1 MEPFYE
7 SPFYALITGIPIC
20 VLLIAIWLQTGIHK
34 LLIAAVIVAALTVT
48 MVLVEN
54 TVKTPRERIYDTIFA
69 IANAVEN
76 EDFERAV
83 GYVSPNAEIVRSQA
97 LAELNKYDISSVSIK
112 SNLIVLYN
120 EDTSPPTASTGF
132 NVVVKGSSQR
142 LGITNQIVPRYLQ
155 VDFEYEQSKDAWY
168 VTSYG
173 HSDIREGIQVEKRLR
188 DRGAK

>member
-1 MEPFYE
+1 
-7 SPFYALITGIPIC
+7 
-20 VLLIAIWLQTGIHK
+20 
-34 LLIAAVIVAALTVT
+34 

-54 TVKTPRERIYDTIFA
+54 AVKTPRERIYDTIFA

-83 GYVSPNAEIVRSQA
+83 GYVSPKTEIVRSQA